1 MYAHKV
7 KKQLWL
13 PTGEILYSSKGASV
27 LNEAIEQ
34 EKIDQSTLYLNT
46 LKSENDVSVYNEQ
59 SRTLEAIFFVIMNI
73 SSYILC
79 IVTITVIYLEFR
91 KKEFGVYA
99 LYHRIPKKAIL
110 KFLCFNEVITLLSAL
125 MIEKEF
131 LCFVLFEIVFC
142 SLAIWKYFCRKAVLI
157 LKGE

>member
-1 MYAHKV
+1 MKMMFPFTM
-7 KKQLWL
+7 Q
-13 PTGEILYSSKGASV
+13 
-27 LNEAIEQ
+27 
-34 EKIDQSTLYLNT
+34 
-46 LKSENDVSVYNEQ
+46 Q

-131 LCFVLFEIVFC
+131 LCFVLFEIVFVVWQFGNIF
-142 SLAIWKYFCRKAVLI
+142 AERQF
-157 LKGE
+157 

>member
-1 MYAHKV
+1 
-7 KKQLWL
+7 
-13 PTGEILYSSKGASV
+13 